1 MDIYLKLF
9 EVLFPVF
16 FVVGIGYYLGKK
28 NPKIDTTFITNF
40 AANVGTPAMII
51 YALTATGTS
60 FEIFKNYFWY
70 YLIAIIIF
78 SLIGIVFLFLLNTK
92 DIIRELPPFIMPNTG
107 NMGLPICLFAY
118 GSQGLGV
125 AAAISALII
134 LSHFTL
140 GIFLAANV
148 GTPAMIIYAL
158 TATGTSFEI
167 FKNYFWYYFI
177 AIIIFSLIGVVFL
190 FLLNTKDIIRELP
203 PFIMPN
209 TGNMGLPICLFAYG
223 SQGLGVA
230 AAISAL
236 IILSHFTLGIFLAAR
251 KFNFDVILKSPPF
264 YTIIISVFL
273 LYFEIKTP
281 VFIENT
287 TFLLMYATIFLILMS
302 LGIALTRFKV
312 FSFKKALISSIGRV
326 IAGPIVGF
334 LLIRYFNLTGFAA
347 GVLLIQCSMPS
358 AVLNYLVASI
368 YSPKKIIDSVASTI
382 VVSTLMSF
390 ITIPIVVFFALK
402 YFN

>member
-1 MDIYLKLF
+1 MEIYQKLF

-51 YALTATGTS
+51 YALTSTGTT
-60 FEIFKNYFWY
+60 FELFKNYFWY
-70 YLIAIIIF
+70 YLIAIICFGI
-78 SLIGIVFLFLLNTK
+78 IGIIFLFLLRTK
-92 DIIRELPPFIMPNTG
+92 DIIRELPPLIMPNTG

-140 GIFLAANV
+140 GV
-148 GTPAMIIYAL
+148 
-158 TATGTSFEI
+158 
-167 FKNYFWYYFI
+167 
-177 AIIIFSLIGVVFL
+177 
-190 FLLNTKDIIRELP
+190 
-203 PFIMPN
+203 
-209 TGNMGLPICLFAYG
+209 
-223 SQGLGVA
+223 
-230 AAISAL
+230 
-236 IILSHFTLGIFLAAR
+236 FLAAR
-251 KFNFDVILKSPPF
+251 KFNINVIIKSPAF

-273 LYFEIKTP
+273 LYFEIQTP

-312 FSFKKALISSIGRV
+312 FSFKKALVCSISRV
-326 IAGPIVGF
+326 ILGPVIGF
-334 LLIRYFNLTGFAA
+334 LIIRYFGLSGFAA

-368 YSPKKIIDSVASTI
+368 YSPKKITDSVASTI
-382 VVSTLMSF
+382 VVSTVMSF
-390 ITIPIVVFFALK
+390 VTVPIVVFFALK